1 MLRRL
6 ADHLRHHLRR
16 RRWTAARTAG
26 VRGEDLAHRLLQR
39 QKYRVVARN
48 YRAANGSGEIDLVAW
63 DGDMLAMVEVKSRA
77 TEDFG
82 LPERA
87 ITEAKLKRMQ
97 SAALEYA
104 RRAGVE
110 WEQVRFDVVTVVG
123 TEQPV
128 LELYRDALQR

>member
-6 ADHLRHHLRR
+6 ADQLRHRLRR
-16 RRWTAARTAG
+16 RRWTVTRTAG
-26 VRGEDLAHRLLQR
+26 VRGEDLAHRLLQSE
-39 QKYRVVARN
+39 KYRVVARN

-63 DGDMLAMVEVKSRA
+63 DGEMLAMVEVKSRA
-77 TEDFG
+77 SEDFG

-87 ITEAKLKRMQ
+87 ITEAKLKRMK
-97 SAALEYA
+97 SAASEYA

-123 TEQPV
+123 IGRPV
-128 LELYRDALQR
+128 LELYRDALKR